1 MNTELSKQLY
11 ESLKTQYE
19 AEIIRTRTT
28 LNIYFTNSVG
38 IGEHPQHLEEMDKLL
53 DKLSSAQDKLD
64 NLLRYFSS
72 TYGE

>member
-1 MNTELSKQLY
+1 MNKEISKQLY
-11 ESLKTQYE
+11 ESLKSQYDS
-19 AEIIRTRTT
+19 EIIRTRTT
-28 LNIYFTNSVG
+28 LNIYFNNSVG

-64 NLLRYFSS
+64 NLVRYFAP